1 VDLVPPGAGGWDEG
15 MHIGTGLI
23 TPPSPADVVAAAADA
38 GERGLDSFWTNQNPG
53 GWDPLTLLAS
63 LGRRPAAVGT
73 AIVATYPRHP
83 VTTATE
89 ALTIQAAGGGLTLGV
104 GPSHAWYVQ
113 DQLGLPYT
121 SPLRHTREYLTVLRP
136 LLNGRPVRFDG
147 EFFTVDT
154 RLDITAPAPT
164 LLLSALGPRMLEL
177 AHDLADGVAAAWV
190 TPDMIA
196 KHIAPRTAPG
206 ARIVA
211 QAVTLL
217 SPDPDRARAGV
228 AEQLAAVGRMP
239 AYRASLDRAGL
250 ANPADTLVIG
260 DDTTV
265 TDAVKRYQDAGV
277 TDLVVVPLNERSR
290 TLDLLLT

>member
-1 VDLVPPGAGGWDEG
+1 
-15 MHIGTGLI
+15 MHYGTSLI
-23 TPPSPADVVAAAADA
+23 TPTSPAEVVAAAADA
-38 GERGLDSFWTNQNPG
+38 AERGLDSFWTNQNPG

-63 LGRRPAAVGT
+63 LGRRPAEVGT

-89 ALTIQAAGGGLTLGV
+89 ALTLQAALGGGLALGV

-136 LLNGRPVRFDG
+136 LLAGEHVRYAG

-154 RLDITAPAPT
+154 RLDISAPPPS
-164 LLLSALGPRMLEL
+164 LLMSALGPRMLEV
-177 AHDLADGVAAAWV
+177 ARDLADGVVV
-190 TPDMIA
+190 TWITPEMIA
-196 KHIAPRTAPG
+196 KDIAPRTAPG

-211 QAVTLL
+211 QAITVL
-217 SPDPDRARAGV
+217 SPDPDAARAGY
-228 AEQLAAVGRMP
+228 AERLAAVGQLP

-250 ANPADTLVIG
+250 ANPADTIVIG
-260 DDTTV
+260 DESTI
-265 TDAVKRYQDAGV
+265 TDALKRYADAGV
-277 TDLVVVPLNERSR
+277 TDLVVTPLNERSR
-290 TLDLLLT
+290 TLDLIARA

>member
-1 VDLVPPGAGGWDEG
+1 

-23 TPPSPADVVAAAADA
+23 NPPSPAEVVAAAADA
-38 GERGLDSFWTNQNPG
+38 AGRGLAAFWTNQNPG

-63 LGRRPAAVGT
+63 LGRRPAEVGT

-89 ALTIQAAGGGLTLGV
+89 ALTLQAAGGGGLTLGV

-136 LLNGRPVRFDG
+136 LLTGRPVRFDG

-154 RLDITAPAPT
+154 RLDITAPAPS

-190 TPDMIA
+190 TPDMVA
-196 KHIAPRTAPG
+196 RQIAPRTAPG

-217 SPDPDRARAGV
+217 SPDPDRARADFAG
-228 AEQLAAVGRMP
+228 QLATVGTMP

-260 DDTTV
+260 DDTTI
-265 TDAVKRYQDAGV
+265 TDAVKRYEDAGV
-277 TDLVVVPLNERSR
+277 TDLIVVPLNDRSR
-290 TLDLLLT
+290 TLDLLT

>member
-1 VDLVPPGAGGWDEG
+1 VDLVRPGADGWDG
-15 MHIGTGLI
+15 DMHIGTALI
-23 TPPSPADVVAAAADA
+23 SPPSPSEVAAAAADA
-38 GERGLDSFWTNQNPG
+38 AERGLTSFWTNQNPG

-63 LGRRPAAVGT
+63 LDQRPAEIGT

-89 ALTIQAAGGGLTLGV
+89 ALTLQAARGGLTLGI

-136 LLNGRPVRFDG
+136 LLNGEHVRFDG

-154 RLDITAPAPT
+154 RLDISAPAPA
-164 LLLSALGPRMLEL
+164 LLMSALGPRMLEL

-190 TPDMIA
+190 SPEMVA
-196 KHIAPRTAPG
+196 RQIAPRTAPG

-217 SPDPDRARAGV
+217 APDPDRARAEF
-228 AEQLAAVGRMP
+228 AEQLTAVGQMP

-260 DDTTV
+260 DETTV

-277 TDLVVVPLNERSR
+277 TDLIVVPLNERSR
-290 TLDLLLT
+290 TLDLLT

>member
-1 VDLVPPGAGGWDEG
+1 
-15 MHIGTGLI
+15 MRIGTGLI
-23 TPPSPADVVAAAADA
+23 SPPSPAEVVAAAADA
-38 GERGLDSFWTNQNPG
+38 AERGLDSFWTNQNPG

-63 LGRRPAAVGT
+63 LGRRPAEVGT

-89 ALTIQAAGGGLTLGV
+89 ALTIQAASGGLALGV

-113 DQLGLPYT
+113 EQLGLPYT
-121 SPLRHTREYLTVLRP
+121 SPLRHTREYLTVLRS
-136 LLNGRPVRFDG
+136 LLAGRPVRFDG

-154 RLDITAPAPT
+154 RLDIAAPAPS

-190 TPDMIA
+190 TPDMVA
-196 KHIAPRTAPG
+196 KNIAPRTAPG

-217 SPDPDRARAGV
+217 SPDPDRARAGF
-228 AEQLAAVGRMP
+228 AEQLTAVGQMP

-277 TDLVVVPLNERSR
+277 TDLIVVPLNERSR
-290 TLDLLLT
+290 TLDLLRT

>member
-1 VDLVPPGAGGWDEG
+1 VNLVPRYSGGWDEG

-23 TPPSPADVVAAAADA
+23 SPPSPAEVVAAAADA
-38 GERGLDSFWTNQNPG
+38 ADRGLAAFWTNQNPG

-63 LGRRPAAVGT
+63 LRERPAEVGT

-89 ALTIQAAGGGLTLGV
+89 ALTLQAAAGGLTLGV
-104 GPSHAWYVQ
+104 GPSHAWYVR

-136 LLNGRPVRFDG
+136 LLAGRPVRFDG

-154 RLDITAPAPT
+154 RLDITAPAPS

-190 TPDMIA
+190 TPDMVA
-196 KHIAPRTAPG
+196 RHIAPRTAPG

-217 SPDPDRARAGV
+217 SPDPDRARAEF
-228 AEQLAAVGRMP
+228 AEQLTAVGQMP

-250 ANPADTLVIG
+250 AGPADTLVIG
-260 DDTTV
+260 DESTV
-265 TDAVKRYQDAGV
+265 TDAVKRYEDAGV
-277 TDLVVVPLNERSR
+277 TDLIVVPLNERSR
-290 TLDLLLT
+290 TLDLLT

>member
-1 VDLVPPGAGGWDEG
+1 VGLVPPAAADWDGG

-23 TPPSPADVVAAAADA
+23 TPSSPAEVVAAAADA
-38 GERGLDSFWTNQNPG
+38 ADRDFAGFWTNQNPG

-63 LGRRPAAVGT
+63 LGRRPAEVGT

-89 ALTIQAAGGGLTLGV
+89 ALTLQAAGGGLTLGV
-104 GPSHAWYVQ
+104 GPSHAWYVR

-147 EFFTVDT
+147 EFFSVDT
-154 RLDITAPAPT
+154 RLDITAPAPG

-190 TPDMIA
+190 TPDMVA
-196 KHIAPRTAPG
+196 RHIAPRTAPG

-211 QAVTLL
+211 QAVTVL
-217 SPDPDRARAGV
+217 SPDPDRARAGF
-228 AEQLAAVGRMP
+228 AEQLATVGRMP

-260 DDTTV
+260 DDTTIA
-265 TDAVKRYQDAGV
+265 DAVKRYQDAGV
-277 TDLVVVPLNERSR
+277 TDLIVVPLNERSR
-290 TLDLLLT
+290 TLDLLT

>member
-1 VDLVPPGAGGWDEG
+1 
-15 MHIGTGLI
+15 MI
-23 TPPSPADVVAAAADA
+23 TPTSPAEVVAAAADA
-38 GERGLDSFWTNQNPG
+38 AERGLDSFWTNQNPG

-63 LGRRPAAVGT
+63 LGRRPAEVGT

-89 ALTIQAAGGGLTLGV
+89 ALTLQAALGGGLALGV

-136 LLNGRPVRFDG
+136 LLAGEHVRYAG

-154 RLDITAPAPT
+154 RLDISAPPPS
-164 LLLSALGPRMLEL
+164 LLMSALGPRMLEV
-177 AHDLADGVAAAWV
+177 ARDLADGVVV
-190 TPDMIA
+190 TWITPEMIA
-196 KHIAPRTAPG
+196 KDIAPRTAPG

-211 QAVTLL
+211 QAITVL
-217 SPDPDRARAGV
+217 SPDPDAARAGY
-228 AEQLAAVGRMP
+228 AERLAAVGQLP

-250 ANPADTLVIG
+250 ANPADTIVIG
-260 DDTTV
+260 DESTI
-265 TDAVKRYQDAGV
+265 TDALKRYADAGV
-277 TDLVVVPLNERSR
+277 TDLVVTPLNERSR
-290 TLDLLLT
+290 TLDLIARA

>member
-1 VDLVPPGAGGWDEG
+1 

-23 TPPSPADVVAAAADA
+23 SPASPAEVVAAAADA
-38 GERGLDSFWTNQNPG
+38 AERGLASFWTNQNPG

-63 LGRRPAAVGT
+63 LSRRPAEIGT

-136 LLNGRPVRFDG
+136 LLNGQPVRFEG
-147 EFFTVDT
+147 EFLTVDT
-154 RLDITAPAPT
+154 RLDITAPAPG

-177 AHDLADGVAAAWV
+177 AQDLADGVAAAWV
-190 TPDMIA
+190 TPDMVA
-196 KHIAPRTAPG
+196 GHIAPRTAAG

-217 SPDPDRARAGV
+217 SSDPDRARAEFAG
-228 AEQLAAVGRMP
+228 QLAAVGQMP

-250 ANPADTLVIG
+250 SNPAETLVIG
-260 DDTTV
+260 DESIV

-277 TDLVVVPLNERSR
+277 TDLIVVPLNERSR
-290 TLDLLLT
+290 TLDLIAG

>member
-1 VDLVPPGAGGWDEG
+1 
-15 MHIGTGLI
+15 MI
-23 TPPSPADVVAAAADA
+23 TPTSPAEVVAAAADA
-38 GERGLDSFWTNQNPG
+38 ADRGLDSFWTNQNPG

-63 LGRRPAAVGT
+63 LGRRPAEIGT

-89 ALTIQAAGGGLTLGV
+89 ALTLQAASGGGLALGV

-136 LLNGRPVRFDG
+136 LLAGEHVQYAG

-154 RLDITAPAPT
+154 RLDISAPPPS
-164 LLLSALGPRMLEL
+164 LLMSALGPRMLEV
-177 AHDLADGVAAAWV
+177 ARDLADGVVV
-190 TPDMIA
+190 TWITPEMIA
-196 KHIAPRTAPG
+196 KDIAPRTAPG

-211 QAVTLL
+211 QAITVL
-217 SPDPDRARAGV
+217 SPDPDAARAGY
-228 AEQLAAVGRMP
+228 AERLAAVGQLP

-250 ANPADTLVIG
+250 ANPADTIIIG
-260 DDTTV
+260 DESTI
-265 TDAVKRYQDAGV
+265 TDALKRYADAGV
-277 TDLVVVPLNERSR
+277 TDLVVSPLNEQSR
-290 TLDLLLT
+290 TLDLISRA